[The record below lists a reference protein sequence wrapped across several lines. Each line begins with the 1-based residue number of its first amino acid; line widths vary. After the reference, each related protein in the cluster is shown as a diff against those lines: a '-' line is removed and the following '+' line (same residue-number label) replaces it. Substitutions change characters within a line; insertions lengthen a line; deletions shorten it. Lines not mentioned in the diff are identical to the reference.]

1 MIFGLAVSFLF
12 LFEGLR
18 SITQFIILS
27 FQWKQSQEWYSSQGK
42 IVQSELRSVLVP
54 RGGRKSRN
62 IDGSVRLIT
71 AYTPDVVYEYRFNAE
86 SFQSRQIFLG
96 QPFPTDLITA
106 SNFVEQY
113 PVSKQVT
120 VYFDPE
126 KPDFSVLERNW
137 HKEMFGYLIFGSLYI
152 LFGFGIL
159 IQVIHE

>member
-18 SITQFIILS
+18 SIAQFIILS
-27 FQWKQSQEWYSSQGK
+27 FQWKKSQEWLSSQGK

-86 SFQSRQIFLG
+86 SFQSRQI
-96 QPFPTDLITA
+96 
-106 SNFVEQY
+106 
-113 PVSKQVT
+113 
-120 VYFDPE
+120 YFC
-126 KPDFSVLERNW
+126 L
-137 HKEMFGYLIFGSLYI
+137 LYTSRC
-152 LFGFGIL
+152 
-159 IQVIHE
+159 V